1 MHGIKIHKMKNTHV
15 DVWHSPDID
24 FDEAVDVLSDDA
36 RHLILHN
43 DDVHTFDYVIVSLM
57 DICHHELHQAEQ
69 CAYIVHHNGKC
80 DVKSG
85 LYDELHLMKDKL
97 TSKGLSVTID

>member
-1 MHGIKIHKMKNTHV
+1 MSTQTHI
-15 DVWHSPDID
+15 WQSPD
-24 FDEAVDVLSDDA
+24 FDDAVDVMSDDV

-57 DICHHELHQAEQ
+57 NICHHEAHQAEQ
-69 CAYIVHHNGKC
+69 CAFIVHHNGKC
-80 DVKSG
+80 DVKNG
-85 LYDELHLMKDKL
+85 TYDMLRPMKDKL

>member
-1 MHGIKIHKMKNTHV
+1 MSTMEYIRQSPDFDDVV
-15 DVWHSPDID
+15 DVIPD
-24 FDEAVDVLSDDA
+24 DV

-43 DDVHTFDYVIVSLM
+43 DDVHSFDYVIASLM

-69 CAYIVHHNGKC
+69 CAYIVHHKGKC
-80 DVKSG
+80 DVKNG
-85 LYDELHLMKDKL
+85 AFDVLHPMKDKL

>member
-1 MHGIKIHKMKNTHV
+1 MNIDDMIVQEKIRQEQ
-15 DVWHSPDID
+15 D
-24 FDEAVDVLSDDA
+24 FDDVMCIESDEV

-43 DDVHTFDYVIVSLM
+43 DDVHTFVYVIESLI
-57 DICHHELHQAEQ
+57 DICQHELHQAEQ

-80 DVKSG
+80 DVKNG
-85 LYDELHLMKDKL
+85 TFDELHLMKDKL